1 MKKTLSL
8 IMALVMCLSLSA
20 CGGKSKELTV
30 DNYSDYLNISVK
42 PLFTGKDWLI
52 KPTGSPNSIS
62 CNSQAES
69 SIDIKSASSNYDYEN
84 VVITIRVTATYNTY
98 EKFEK
103 TPNVAFADEIALSCD
118 IGGNGTGNL
127 VVFKGI
133 EKTYQIEENSLEYN
147 WEVVAVQG
155 TAIRVS

>member
-1 MKKTLSL
+1 MKKTLAL
-8 IMALVMCLSLSA
+8 IMALLMCLSLSA

-30 DNYSDYLNISVK
+30 DNYSDYLNISVI

-62 CNSQAES
+62 CNSQAECS
-69 SIDIKSASSNYDYEN
+69 FNIKSASPNYDYEN

-98 EKFEK
+98 RSFDK
-103 TPNVAFADEIALSCD
+103 TPNVAFADEITITCD
-118 IGGNGTGNL
+118 IGGNGTGKL
-127 VVFKGI
+127 VIFEGI
-133 EKTYQIEENSLEYN
+133 EKTYQIEENSLDYD

-155 TAIRVS
+155 TAISVG